1 MEAVAASLGDFPE
14 SIGRDATPLGPDIDN
29 TAGTITFG
37 AFSLGATPAGPNGN
51 GVPAVLTF
59 RALAAGGTDL
69 TFQDAQV
76 SDRAGV
82 SQPVGALQ
90 AGRVVVGSVWKVY
103 IPILVR

>member
-1 MEAVAASLGDFPE
+1 VEAVAASLGDFPE
-14 SIGRDATPLGPDIDN
+14 STGRDATPLGSDIDN